1 MVLDYSAASHDA
13 SAFLEKRAKQNVE
26 WMKKLLH
33 EMIDAR
39 LQKNPTLATRLP
51 SLQSDLVA
59 GRITPYSAARE
70 LMGFL

>member
-1 MVLDYSAASHDA
+1 
-13 SAFLEKRAKQNVE
+13 
-26 WMKKLLH
+26 MKKLLH